1 MPARVPSATA
11 SQGARMFLLEGDPHL
26 LWGRSPTPEEL
37 ENRRASVR
45 PRRGSALSVSALNAD
60 RYESKGSTRL
70 SQVRRISV
78 CRTVTTANNEIG
90 TSPTLAREQ
99 EAHV

>member
-1 MPARVPSATA
+1 MV
-11 SQGARMFLLEGDPHL
+11 LLEGDPHL
-26 LWGRSPTPEEL
+26 LWGRSPTPEGP
-37 ENRRASVR
+37 ENMRASVR

-70 SQVRRISV
+70 SQVRRISM

-90 TSPTLAREQ
+90 ASRPTLVREQ
-99 EAHV
+99 EAHVSDLAKSGSGAYG